1 MSTTYRAAYLAATQA
16 STSGGWVL
24 TLPEHA
30 DLSDADLMAE
40 ARKGLAEYNDNCNA
54 DNGVEP
60 ATEADIIIGDWT
72 E

>member
-1 MSTTYRAAYLAATQA
+1 MNTTYRAAYLAAPQD

-40 ARKGLAEYNDNCNA
+40 ARKGMAEYNDNCRA
-54 DNGVEP
+54 DNGAEP
-60 ATEADIIIGDWT
+60 ANEADIIIGEWT
-72 E
+72 A